1 MKQNTRALIRR
12 FFNDEQGIQH
22 AEEALLLGL
31 IAVVS
36 ITIVTQLGDN
46 IIAVFTAADTGM
58 QGAVVP

>member
-12 FFNDEQGIQH
+12 FINDEQGIQH

-36 ITIVTQLGDN
+36 IVVVTSLGQE
-46 IIAVFTAADTGM
+46 IERVFTEGDT
-58 QGAVVP
+58 ALKTVP